1 MIRYLIML
9 VLAVSFAGCGTLDK
23 LRQLTSKS
31 TVEECTDIT
40 KEIVAKACK
49 NIGEVRDKSNQL
61 VEQVKIATE
70 VVK

>member
-1 MIRYLIML
+1 MRYLIMI
-9 VLAVSFAGCGTLDK
+9 VFSFGVIGCGTLDK
-23 LRQLTSKS
+23 LRQLTAKS

-49 NIGEVRDKSNQL
+49 NIGEARDKSNQL
-61 VEQVKIATE
+61 VDQVKIAVE